1 MVNIELS
8 SVDLDAIKVQTS
20 LATDLSSTFI
30 SLMEGVVQDSAQNL
44 AFEIPVDNATG
55 SRRFTPDT
63 TRPNLITFDLDMDS
77 VMLTLVFDEAVD
89 VTTLD
94 LDQIEIQNRV
104 STPSVIDR
112 LRDYSFTAPNGPVV
126 DVPLHFNDQ
135 VTLKRNVQIAVD
147 NTTTF
152 LVILNF
158 AIRDMNGNYVIRI
171 PNIAALPVRNFI
183 PDTSQPF
190 LTGFR
195 FDLDAGNLYL
205 SFDEA
210 IQSTSVVPSRITL
223 LAGPSSNVTHQVVTP
238 NNDRNNDAT
247 VSVTLNAT
255 DLNAIKL
262 LDLCTDLTNCFVSIE
277 NNTVLDF
284 VDLSNV
290 EYPLDNPFNATRF
303 DRDTTAPQLSEFVEF
318 NLRDGIFTLEF
329 NEPVRTDTIDPTGI
343 VLQSL
348 FEEPVSMYT
357 LTNATTDDP
366 NGQTVVFNLSRTDLK
381 AVQAD
386 PFICSRRYN
395 CYVRVLSNA
404 FQDIAGNAVQNVA
417 EIHPGFIVTQFM
429 LDTENPILETF
440 SLDMNTGSITLTF
453 SKAVSYQSL
462 QLQQLTLQSA
472 LDGSFSAVTAYT
484 LTGGQVPGPDGGEI
498 VILLAVEDFDAL

>member
-1 MVNIELS
+1 
-8 SVDLDAIKVQTS
+8 
-20 LATDLSSTFI
+20 
-30 SLMEGVVQDSAQNL
+30 MEGVVQDSAQNL
-44 AFEIPVDNATG
+44 AFEIPVDNATAAG
-55 SRRFTPDT
+55 RFTPDT

-112 LRDYSFTAPNGPVV
+112 LQDNSFAAPNGPVV
-126 DVPLHFNDQ
+126 NVPLHFNDQ

-147 NTTTF
+147 NTSTF

-210 IQSTSVVPSRITL
+210 IQSASVVPSRITL
-223 LAGPSSNVTHQVVTP
+223 LAGPSSNITHQVVTP

-262 LDLCTDLTNCFVSIE
+262 LD
-277 NNTVLDF
+277 
-284 VDLSNV
+284 
-290 EYPLDNPFNATRF
+290 
-303 DRDTTAPQLSEFVEF
+303 
-318 NLRDGIFTLEF
+318 
-329 NEPVRTDTIDPTGI
+329 
-343 VLQSL
+343 
-348 FEEPVSMYT
+348 
-357 LTNATTDDP
+357 
-366 NGQTVVFNLSRTDLK
+366 SR
-381 AVQAD
+381 
-386 PFICSRRYN
+386 
-395 CYVRVLSNA
+395 
-404 FQDIAGNAVQNVA
+404 
-417 EIHPGFIVTQFM
+417 H
-429 LDTENPILETF
+429 
-440 SLDMNTGSITLTF
+440 
-453 SKAVSYQSL
+453 
-462 QLQQLTLQSA
+462 
-472 LDGSFSAVTAYT
+472 
-484 LTGGQVPGPDGGEI
+484 
-498 VILLAVEDFDAL
+498 